1 MYHTGHAPIGGGK
14 WGCRWHWEMLPGWE
28 GQGALLE
35 FFTWDSIIVPKG
47 QVCEYMGCESGMKN
61 LMTVL

>member
-1 MYHTGHAPIGGGK
+1 MP
-14 WGCRWHWEMLPGWE
+14 LWE
-28 GQGALLE
+28 GEGGAAGGAGTAPGMGRPGALLE

-47 QVCEYMGCESGMKN
+47 QVCEYTGRESGMKN